1 MTKFRLGRFGRC
13 QPVCRPAYH
22 AEAVC
27 GHRAVTTRGAVHC
40 SELCAWPLQPNI
52 GLGKAV
58 APDLPYVR
66 QDVPDDSEGPKVGG
80 RFARLARSRGLL
92 ATPPASKGITAY
104 LPAVYA
110 ARTRMSRAAVVF
122 GVALAL
128 LLALIASDASAD
140 ELTSQRAR
148 VKQQISKTKSE
159 LNESTKTLSAAVV
172 AVDKAQNKLDAAT
185 ARLTTTR
192 QELRVAQTK
201 DAHMATR
208 LQQVRADLAAAV
220 AAVADGQARLDA
232 QQAKAGQVIRDQYQQ
247 QTNLLPVAMLV
258 DPDST
263 EDFQTR
269 LQWSTTLFDSAQAE
283 IDRLIVLQRQLNAAR
298 ARQAELE
305 AEVAAARREAAANLK
320 IKKGLQA
327 RAAAQEA
334 SVARLL
340 RQWKSAEDAAATDVA
355 QDKARYAEL
364 IKERTS
370 VERRIAARIAKAAAE
385 RNRAAERA
393 AAERKRTA
401 ERKAAQRSSKHS
413 NRPSPRR
420 SMSSAGHGFSY
431 PVPAHI
437 TSPFGMR
444 FHPVLR
450 YWKLHDGTDFGA
462 ACGTP
467 IRAPRAG
474 RVAERYYNAGYG
486 NRLMIDHGYL
496 GGRYV
501 TTGYNHASRYIVRIG
516 QRVQKGQVIGYVGS
530 TGFSTGCHL
539 HLMVWLNGRLR
550 NPMTWF

>member
-1 MTKFRLGRFGRC
+1 
-13 QPVCRPAYH
+13 
-22 AEAVC
+22 
-27 GHRAVTTRGAVHC
+27 
-40 SELCAWPLQPNI
+40 
-52 GLGKAV
+52 V

-66 QDVPDDSEGPKVGG
+66 QDVPDDSEAPKAGG

-92 ATPPASKGITAY
+92 AIPPASKGITAY

-110 ARTRMSRAAVVF
+110 ARTRMLRSAVV
-122 GVALAL
+122 VAVASALVLAL
-128 LLALIASDASAD
+128 LASHASAD
-140 ELTSQRAR
+140 ELTTQRVR
-148 VKQQISKTKSE
+148 VKQQIAKSKSE
-159 LNESTKTLSAAVV
+159 LNESTKTLSEAVV

-185 ARLTTTR
+185 ARLTKTR

-201 DAHMATR
+201 DAHLATR

-220 AAVADGQARLDA
+220 AAVAVGQARLDA
-232 QQAKAGQVIRDQYQQ
+232 QQAKAGQVVRDQYQQ
-247 QTNLLPVAMLV
+247 QTNLLPIALLV
-258 DPDST
+258 DPDSS
-263 EDFQTR
+263 EDLQTR
-269 LQWSTTLFDSAQAE
+269 LQWSTTLFDAAQAE
-283 IDRLIVLQRQLNAAR
+283 IDRLTVLQRQLNAAR

-305 AEVAAARREAAANLK
+305 AKVAAARREAAANLK
-320 IKKGLQA
+320 IKKRLDA

-334 SVARLL
+334 TVARLL
-340 RQWKSAEDAAATDVA
+340 RQHKAAEDAAATDVA
-355 QDKARYAEL
+355 QDKARYEEL

-385 RNRAAERA
+385 RKRAAERA

-401 ERKAAQRSSKHS
+401 ERKSAQRSRSTAKHS
-413 NRPSPRR
+413 NRPTPRR
-420 SMSSAGHGFSY
+420 STMSGAGHGFSY
-431 PVPAHI
+431 PVAAHI

-501 TTGYNHASRYIVRIG
+501 TTGYNHASRYIVRVG

>member
-1 MTKFRLGRFGRC
+1 
-13 QPVCRPAYH
+13 
-22 AEAVC
+22 
-27 GHRAVTTRGAVHC
+27 
-40 SELCAWPLQPNI
+40 
-52 GLGKAV
+52 V

-66 QDVPDDSEGPKVGG
+66 QDVPDDSEAPKDGG
-80 RFARLARSRGLL
+80 RFARQARSRGLL

-104 LPAVYA
+104 LRAACA
-110 ARTRMSRAAVVF
+110 ARNRPLRSAVVI
-122 GVALAL
+122 AIASALSLAL
-128 LLALIASDASAD
+128 LGPQASAD

-148 VKQQISKTKSE
+148 VKQEIAKTKSE
-159 LNESTKTLSAAVV
+159 LNESTKTLRAAVV

-192 QELRVAQTK
+192 QELRAAQTK

-220 AAVADGQARLDA
+220 AAVVAGQARLDA
-232 QQAKAGQVIRDQYQQ
+232 QHAKAGQVVRDQYQQ
-247 QTNLLPVAMLV
+247 QTNLLPIALLV
-258 DPDST
+258 DPDSG
-263 EDFQTR
+263 EDLQTR

-283 IDRLIVLQRQLNAAR
+283 IDRLTVLQRQLDAAR

-305 AEVAAARREAAANLK
+305 AKVAAARREAAANLK
-320 IKKGLQA
+320 IKKRLEA
-327 RAAAQEA
+327 RAETQEVT
-334 SVARLL
+334 VARLL
-340 RQWKSAEDAAATDVA
+340 EQQKTAEDAAAADVA

-364 IKERTS
+364 MKERAS
-370 VERRIAARIAKAAAE
+370 VERRLAARIAKAAAD
-385 RNRAAERA
+385 RRRAAERA
-393 AAERKRTA
+393 AAERKRKT
-401 ERKAAQRSSKHS
+401 ERKAAQRSRSDTKRS
-413 NRPSPRR
+413 NRPSARR
-420 SMSSAGHGFSY
+420 SSMSSAGHGFSF

-462 ACGTP
+462 GCGTP

-486 NRLMIDHGYL
+486 NRLMIDHGYIR
-496 GGRYV
+496 GRYV
-501 TTGYNHASRYIVRIG
+501 TTGYNHASRYVVRVG

>member
-1 MTKFRLGRFGRC
+1 M
-13 QPVCRPAYH
+13 
-22 AEAVC
+22 
-27 GHRAVTTRGAVHC
+27 
-40 SELCAWPLQPNI
+40 
-52 GLGKAV
+52 

-66 QDVPDDSEGPKVGG
+66 QDVPDDSEAPKVGG

-92 ATPPASKGITAY
+92 AKSSASKGITAY
-104 LPAVYA
+104 VPAVYA
-110 ARTRMSRAAVVF
+110 ARNRTLRSIVVIAV
-122 GVALAL
+122 ASALSLAL
-128 LLALIASDASAD
+128 LGPQATAD
-140 ELTSQRAR
+140 ELTSRRAR
-148 VKQQISKTKSE
+148 VKQEIAKTKSE

-172 AVDKAQNKLDAAT
+172 AVDKAQHKLDAAT
-185 ARLTTTR
+185 ERLTTTR

-208 LQQVRADLAAAV
+208 LQQARADLAAAV
-220 AAVADGQARLDA
+220 AAVVAGQARLDA
-232 QQAKAGQVIRDQYQQ
+232 QHAKAGQVVRDQYQQ
-247 QTNLLPVAMLV
+247 QTNLLPIALLV
-258 DPDST
+258 DPDSG
-263 EDFQTR
+263 EDLQTR

-283 IDRLIVLQRQLNAAR
+283 IDRLTGLQRQLDAAR
-298 ARQAELE
+298 ERQAELE
-305 AEVAAARREAAANLK
+305 AKVAAARREAAANLK
-320 IKKGLQA
+320 IKKALEA
-327 RAAAQEA
+327 RAQTQEA
-334 SVARLL
+334 TVARLL
-340 RQWKSAEDAAATDVA
+340 KQQKTAEDAAAADVA

-364 IKERTS
+364 IKERAS

-385 RNRAAERA
+385 RKRAAER
-393 AAERKRTA
+393 KV
-401 ERKAAQRSSKHS
+401 AQRSRSTAKHS
-413 NRPSPRR
+413 SRPSTRR
-420 SMSSAGHGFSY
+420 SSMSTAGHGFSF
-431 PVPAHI
+431 PVPARI

-462 ACGTP
+462 GCGTP

-501 TTGYNHASRYIVRIG
+501 TTGYNHASRYIVRVG

>member
-1 MTKFRLGRFGRC
+1 
-13 QPVCRPAYH
+13 
-22 AEAVC
+22 
-27 GHRAVTTRGAVHC
+27 
-40 SELCAWPLQPNI
+40 
-52 GLGKAV
+52 V

-66 QDVPDDSEGPKVGG
+66 QDVPDDSEAPQVGG
-80 RFARLARSRGLL
+80 RFARLARGRGLL
-92 ATPPASKGITAY
+92 AKPSASKGMTAY
-104 LPAVYA
+104 LSAVYA
-110 ARTRMSRAAVVF
+110 ARTRTVRTAVVLA
-122 GVALAL
+122 VASALSLAL
-128 LLALIASDASAD
+128 LGPHAYAD
-140 ELTSQRAR
+140 ELTTQRAK
-148 VKQQISKTKSE
+148 VKQQIAKTKSE

-172 AVDKAQNKLDAAT
+172 AVDKAQNKLDAAS

-192 QELRVAQTK
+192 QKLTVAQAK
-201 DAHMATR
+201 DAQMATR
-208 LQQVRADLAAAV
+208 LQQARADLAAAV
-220 AAVADGQARLDA
+220 AAVLAGQARLDA
-232 QQAKAGQVIRDQYQQ
+232 QQAKAGQVVRDQYQQ
-247 QTNLLPVAMLV
+247 QSNLLPIALLV
-258 DPDST
+258 DPDSN
-263 EDFQTR
+263 EDLQTR
-269 LQWSTTLFDSAQAE
+269 LQWSTTLFDTAQAQ
-283 IDRLIVLQRQLNAAR
+283 IDRLTLLQRQLNAAR

-305 AEVAAARREAAANLK
+305 AKVAAARREAAANLK
-320 IKKGLQA
+320 IKKGLDA

-334 SVARLL
+334 TVARLL
-340 RQWKSAEDAAATDVA
+340 RQHKAAEDAAATDVA

-385 RNRAAERA
+385 RKRAAERA

-401 ERKAAQRSSKHS
+401 ERKSSQRSRSTAKHS
-413 NRPSPRR
+413 NRPSPRH
-420 SMSSAGHGFSY
+420 STMSGAGHGFSY
-431 PVPAHI
+431 PVAAHI

-501 TTGYNHASRYIVRIG
+501 TTGYNHASRYIVRVG